1 LFTCVKKMSVD
12 FINQTLKNIDE
23 KGLKRSLR
31 DVSGKQSRR
40 IFVDGKD
47 VLNFCSNNYLGL
59 ADDVRL
65 SKAAEDSLKTQG
77 FGSGASRLVCGNL
90 DAHRQLEKKIAQFK
104 GSEDCLVF
112 STGYMA
118 NIGIISSVCTRDDIV
133 FSDRLN
139 HASIVDGI
147 ILSRATFTR
156 YPHRDMDVLEKMLKE
171 AQGYK
176 KKLIVTDSVFSMD
189 GDIAPLDKIV
199 SLAKKYNAL
208 VMIDEAHSFGVLGK
222 NGKGLAEYFGVEKE
236 IDIQMGTLSK
246 AAGSFGAYCC
256 GTKEMIQFFI
266 NKARSFIYTTA
277 MPPSVAAASI
287 KAIEIIQSESRR
299 RCEVLAN
306 GDRMRNALKQMGFD
320 ILDSC
325 TPIIPVVVKEELV
338 AIEFSKKL
346 FDVGIFVQAIRPPAV
361 PSGTARLRLTVM
373 ATHTKED
380 IDFVVEEFQRI
391 GKELCLIL

>member
-1 LFTCVKKMSVD
+1 MSVD
-12 FINQTLKNIDE
+12 FFEKTLLDLE
-23 KGLKRSLR
+23 QKGLKRSLKT
-31 DVSGKQSRR
+31 VSGKQSRR
-40 IFVDGKD
+40 IVVDGKD

-59 ADDVRL
+59 ADDDRL
-65 SKAAEDSLKTQG
+65 SKAACEVLESQG

-90 DAHRQLEKKIAQFK
+90 DRHQKLEIAIADFK
-104 GSEDCLVF
+104 ESESCLLF

-118 NIGIISSVCTRDDIV
+118 NVGIISSICSRDDII

-147 ILSRATFTR
+147 VLSRATCKR
-156 YPHRDMDVLEKMLKE
+156 YPHRDMDKLEQMLAQ

-176 KKLIVTDSVFSMD
+176 KRMIVTDSVFSMD

-199 SLAKKYNAL
+199 ELARKHDCL

-222 NGKGLAEYFGVEKE
+222 KGKGLAEHFGVEDK

-256 GTKEMIQFFI
+256 ASKLTIEFFI

-287 KAIEIIQSESRR
+287 KAIEIIRDEPNRREKVLESADYLR
-299 RCEVLAN
+299 ES
-306 GDRMRNALKQMGFD
+306 LKCLGFD
-320 ILDSC
+320 IMNSV
-325 TPIIPVVVKEELV
+325 TPIVPVVVKEDSV
-338 AIEFSKKL
+338 ALEFSKKL
-346 FDVGIFVQAIRPPAV
+346 FDEGIFIQSIRPPTV
-361 PSGTARLRLTVM
+361 PVGTARLRVTVM
-373 ATHTKED
+373 ATHTRQD
-380 IDFVVEEFQRI
+380 INFVIDAFKRI
-391 GKELCLIL
+391 GKELCLIS